1 MFEFLEFTLLSKIY
15 IPHGHCY
22 LWQPSLV
29 SLHLISDAL
38 ISLSYY
44 FIPISLIRLLN
55 QRQDTPFKIV
65 WFLFA
70 AFIITCGTTHFLSIV
85 TLWYPIYWVSGLTK
99 ALTATVSIITAF
111 KLISIIPLALA
122 LPSPRQLQLLNQEL
136 EEKKQFLQSIYDGVE
151 QAIFLVDV
159 EENERF
165 RYVSYNPAAEKLSG
179 FSTSEIQGKTPD
191 EFMSPE
197 AANWVI
203 KKFRTCAM
211 AKESIT
217 FEEYL
222 PFRGE
227 DSWFLT
233 TLTPLKDSQ
242 GNIKQIIGTA
252 TNINER
258 KQTEQKLQ
266 ESEERFRS
274 AFDDAAIGMA
284 LVSLEGN
291 FFKVNQS
298 LCELTG
304 YQQQELLSLT
314 VEKLTHPE
322 DFKIDLNCAK
332 QLVAGEI
339 RTYQIEK
346 RYLQKNGEFFWI
358 ELNVSLVRNERQRPL
373 YFIAQIQDINERKQA
388 EKSLRRYER
397 IIAATSDGIC
407 LVDSN
412 YTYQLVNQAYLNWHH
427 KTKEEVIGHWVSE
440 IIGETGFNQIAK
452 PKLDRCLA
460 GETIQYERWCEYPQH
475 PKQFMS
481 ITYTPYREL
490 NGEISGIV
498 ASIRNLT
505 ELKRAEVALRETE
518 ERLQIIASNL
528 PGVIYTF
535 VARLDGTFAFEY
547 LSEGCREVFELE
559 PEDALADANR
569 LLDQI
574 HPEDRPKY
582 NEAAAVSMRDLAPFS
597 CEWRQILSSGS
608 IRWILGNSRP
618 GRRDNGETVWHGV
631 ILDIS
636 DRKWAEIALQES
648 QERLYRTLEA
658 GRIICWEEDL
668 ISQRVKGWGANIGDD
683 WKATFWEFPLELAPE
698 SIHPDD
704 RDRAVEAKQNAIE
717 NQGKFQVEHRLRDF
731 PENIWMLAKG
741 KAVVNPHGEVVQLVG
756 VAIDISARKA
766 AETELVKA
774 KEAAEVANQAKSIF
788 LTNMSHE
795 LRSPLNAI
803 LGFAQVLNGSSN
815 LTAEQQNNL
824 NIIQRSGEHLLSLIN
839 EILDL
844 SKIEAGQSILIE
856 EPFDLW
862 QLIEELRDLF
872 KIKTAQKN
880 LQLNFT
886 TDPHLPRYIQS
897 DRVKLRQ
904 ILINLL
910 SNAIKFTH
918 KGAVSLEAN
927 LSETSPMYCVG
938 TQTFPVQLHF
948 KVSDTGVG
956 MEPDELDHLFRP
968 FVQTQSGLKSQQG
981 TGLGLA
987 ICNGYIQLL
996 GGEIEVSSQVNV
1008 GTTFDFEM
1016 PVLPV
1021 DSAEIIPKISPQ
1033 NRVIGL
1039 QPNQP
1044 VYRILI
1050 VDDEPNNRQ
1059 LLEQILAPVGFE
1071 LQGASNGLEAIDRWQ
1086 SFQPHLIFM
1095 DLKMPVL
1102 DGYEAT
1108 RQIRK
1113 LELQNRADDF
1123 PKTVIIFLTASAFN
1137 QQKEMAFKAGSD
1149 DFIHKPLQMHIIFNK
1164 ISEYLGVQYL
1174 YQEINAQPETV
1185 DWENDLSGVKS
1196 QLAIASA
1203 DWKSRLTEAVLAL
1216 DLTQINHL
1224 IAQLSPDKEALASY
1238 LKYHTENFNY
1248 EPILQLLAA
1257 EEQN

>member
-1 MFEFLEFTLLSKIY
+1 MLEFFEFTLLSQIY

-29 SLHLISDAL
+29 SLHLLSDAL

-44 FIPISLIRLLN
+44 FIPIALIRLLN
-55 QRQDTPFKIV
+55 QRQDTPFRTV

-70 AFIITCGTTHFLSIV
+70 AFIITCGTTHLLSIV

-99 ALTATVSIITAF
+99 ALTAIVSIITAF

-122 LPSPRQLQLLNQEL
+122 IPSPKQLQLLNQEL
-136 EEKKQFLQSIYDGVE
+136 EEKTQFLRSVYEGVE
-151 QAIFLVDV
+151 QAIFVVDV

-179 FSTSEIQGKTPD
+179 FSTSQIQGKTPD
-191 EFMSPE
+191 EFMPAE
-197 AANWVI
+197 GANLSIQQFQACV
-203 KKFRTCAM
+203 T

-217 FEEYL
+217 VEECL

-227 DSWFLT
+227 NSWFLT

-284 LVSLEGN
+284 LVNLEGN

-298 LCELTG
+298 LCEITE
-304 YQQQELLSLT
+304 YQKQELLSLT
-314 VEKLTHPE
+314 FQEITHPDDLE
-322 DFKIDLNCAK
+322 IDLNYIQ
-332 QLVAGEI
+332 QLLKDEI
-339 RTYQIEK
+339 RTYQMEK
-346 RYLQKNGEFFWI
+346 RYLKKSGEIVWVL
-358 ELNVSLVRNERQRPL
+358 LNVSLVRGERQQPL
-373 YFIAQIQDINERKQA
+373 YFISQIQDINERKQA
-388 EKSLRRYER
+388 EKYLQRYQR

-407 LVDSN
+407 LVDRN
-412 YTYQLVNQAYLNWHH
+412 YTYQLVNQAYLDWHQ
-427 KTKEEVIGHWVSE
+427 KTKDEVVGHSVKE
-440 IIGETGFNQIAK
+440 IIGDSEFYEVVK
-452 PKLDRCLA
+452 PKIDQCLA
-460 GETIQYERWCEYPQH
+460 GENIQYQRWFQYPQGS
-475 PKQFMS
+475 QFMS
-481 ITYTPYREL
+481 LNFVPYREL
-490 NGEISGIV
+490 NGEIAGIV
-498 ASIRNLT
+498 ASLRNIT
-505 ELKRAEVALRETE
+505 ELKRAEVALRQTE

-547 LSEGCREVFELE
+547 LSEGCREVLEVE
-559 PEDALADANR
+559 PEEVFADANR

-582 NEAAAVSMRDLAPFS
+582 DEAAAASMRDLTPFS
-597 CEWRQILSSGS
+597 YEWRQILPSGR
-608 IRWILGNSRP
+608 IQWILGNSRP
-618 GRRDNGETVWHGV
+618 ESRDNGETVWHGV

-636 DRKWAEIALQES
+636 DRKLAEIALQES

-668 ISQRVKGWGANIGDD
+668 ISERVKGWGENIGDN
-683 WKATFWEFPLELAPE
+683 WKATFWEFPLEFAPQGV
-698 SIHPDD
+698 HPAD
-704 RDRAVEAKQNAIE
+704 RDRAVKAKENAIKNKGE
-717 NQGKFQVEHRLRDF
+717 FQVEHRLTDF
-731 PENIWMLAKG
+731 PENFWMLAKG
-741 KAVVNPHGEVVQLVG
+741 KAVVNRHGEVVQLAG
-756 VAIDISARKA
+756 VAIDISDRKA

-774 KEAAEVANQAKSIF
+774 KEAAEVANQAKSTF
-788 LTNMSHE
+788 LANMSHE

-996 GGEIEVSSQVNV
+996 GGEIEVNSQVNV

-1016 PVLPV
+1016 PVLAV

-1059 LLEQILAPVGFE
+1059 LLEQILEPVGFE

-1149 DFIHKPLQMHIIFNK
+1149 DFIHKPLQMHVIFNK

-1174 YQEINAQPETV
+1174 YQEINAPPKTV
-1185 DWENDLSGVKS
+1185 DWENDLSGVQS